1 MKRNFLFQKAVTFL
15 VLGCVFI
22 FTTSGTKKINAV
34 ALEDE
39 TLTVRGTLPLSSLQ
53 TIFDDFSTQT
63 STTIDYTEDPNIS
76 DYLLNCLSLSNCPDV
91 AFIPNS
97 GIIQDLIKQG
107 SVEPLDSILPDFNT
121 YYGAAWRDIGSVN
134 QTLYGLPFNANSKSM
149 VYFSPSS
156 FSSIS
161 ATKPNNWSELLAT
174 ANSFV
179 SNSQIPFSIGAESG
193 PASGWPLTDIFENIL
208 VRTAGPEAHRDLV
221 NHTLSWT
228 DPSVVLAM
236 ERFTDIIGEEAYI
249 YEGIDSIITTSFI
262 DAFTNVFPGSYAN
275 IYFGAT
281 FHINFLWSGAV
292 PLVDYDYFLFPII
305 NPDYGK
311 PMIGGV
317 DLVILLS
324 NTVSAQSFIQFLA
337 EPETGELW
345 ITSSA
350 SNISPNNAVDLNLY
364 SNPII
369 KNLAEEIV
377 NTEVFLYD
385 LDDQLPSELQTYFW
399 GALLDFVENQ
409 DEIPRILEGIETK
422 ATELQGLPY
431 SVFLPQVI
439 R

>member
-15 VLGCVFI
+15 VLVCVYI
-22 FTTSGTKKINAV
+22 FTASGTKKINAV
-34 ALEDE
+34 ALDDE
-39 TLTVRGTLPLSSLQ
+39 TLIVRGTLPLSSLQ
-53 TIFDDFSTQT
+53 TIFDEYTTQT
-63 STTIDYTEDPNIS
+63 SNTIDYTEDPNIS
-76 DYLLNCLSLSNCPDV
+76 DYLLNCSSLSNCPDI

-97 GIIQDLIKQG
+97 GIINDLIKQG
-107 SVEPLDSILPDFNT
+107 SVESLDPILPDFDT
-121 YYGAAWRDIGSVN
+121 YYGAAWRDVGSVN
-134 QTLYGLPFNANSKSM
+134 HSLYGLPFNANSKSM

-174 ANSFV
+174 ADSFV
-179 SNSQIPFSIGAESG
+179 SNSQIPYSIGAESG
-193 PASGWPLTDIFENIL
+193 LASGWPLTDIFENIL

-228 DPSVVLAM
+228 DPSVVLVM
-236 ERFTDIIGEEAYI
+236 ERFMELIGEEAFI
-249 YEGIDSIITTSFI
+249 YGGIDSIITTSFI

-281 FHINFLWSGAV
+281 FYINFLWSGAV
-292 PLVDYDYFLFPII
+292 PLVDYDYFLFPEI
-305 NPDYGK
+305 NPDFGK
-311 PMIGGV
+311 PMIGEI

-324 NTVSAQSFIQFLA
+324 DTAAAQSFVQFLA
-337 EPETGELW
+337 EPETGEMW
-345 ITSSA
+345 ITSST
-350 SNISPNNAVDLNLY
+350 SNISPNKAVDLNLY
-364 SNPII
+364 GNPII

-399 GALLDFVENQ
+399 GALLDFVAHQ

-422 ATELQGLPY
+422 ATEIQGLPY
-431 SVFLPQVI
+431 SVFLPQVF